1 MLKRISAL
9 FAASV
14 LTAGLIACG
23 AGSSAEAV
31 TNDTAETVFTA
42 ADVTEEAAAAVS
54 TAAPAEEIVEE
65 EPEIPRS
72 VMTGE
77 ALDEDDDPTLRPL
90 AVMYPI
96 NRQAQPQYGLDRVQ
110 VFYEMIEEGQ
120 MSRQMGILQDWEDLE
135 RIGNIRSIRSYF
147 VYEGLEWDPIYI
159 HYGGP
164 ITYTRDILTRED
176 VDNINGVDGPLGPS
190 YGAYFRIPAGSI
202 SEHTAYTDG
211 AHILN
216 AIDQAGWSRT
226 HKEKY
231 HTEPHFNFVDLDTVN
246 DLSSYGDEAVDAT
259 EIDMTG
265 SFPVT
270 QSALTYNEE
279 DGLYYKRLYGEPQC
293 DAVTGDQLAFS
304 NIFIQRINYR
314 HHNNG
319 NSLYLMMFV
328 EDNGRDG
335 YYITQGKMIHVT
347 WEKKGDY
354 SPVKY
359 YDDQGREVEINTGKS
374 MVFII
379 REAEDTFTANGWT
392 FGAGF
397 EWPDVKAQIDAGGD
411 PADSGATTAQ
421 AAEEVEEGD
430 W

>member
-1 MLKRISAL
+1 
-9 FAASV
+9 
-14 LTAGLIACG
+14 
-23 AGSSAEAV
+23 
-31 TNDTAETVFTA
+31 
-42 ADVTEEAAAAVS
+42 
-54 TAAPAEEIVEE
+54 
-65 EPEIPRS
+65 
-72 VMTGE
+72 
-77 ALDEDDDPTLRPL
+77 
-90 AVMYPI
+90 
-96 NRQAQPQYGLDRVQ
+96 
-110 VFYEMIEEGQ
+110 
-120 MSRQMGILQDWEDLE
+120 
-135 RIGNIRSIRSYF
+135 
-147 VYEGLEWDPIYI
+147 
-159 HYGGP
+159 
-164 ITYTRDILTRED
+164 
-176 VDNINGVDGPLGPS
+176 
-190 YGAYFRIPAGSI
+190 
-202 SEHTAYTDG
+202 
-211 AHILN
+211 
-216 AIDQAGWSRT
+216 
-226 HKEKY
+226 
-231 HTEPHFNFVDLDTVN
+231 
-246 DLSSYGDEAVDAT
+246 VDAT

-335 YYITQGKMIHVT
+335 YYITQGKMIHIT

-359 YDDQGREVEINTGKS
+359 YDDYGNEVEINTGKS

-379 REAEDTFTANGWT
+379 REAEDTFTANDWT

-397 EWPDVKAQIDAGGD
+397 EWPDVKAQIDAGAD